1 MMRSV
6 YIVDD
11 DASIRRSTA
20 FLVKSAGYQPR
31 AFTSASDF
39 LREAPMLLPGVLLL
53 DVRMPEMDGFALL
66 DDLPASLGALFPI
79 VMITGHGDL
88 ATAVQAIRHGVRDF
102 LEKPYEDDD
111 LLGIVARLWDD
122 LDGHLSHIEQ
132 RSAALRLAGKLT
144 EREREVLI
152 LLAQGK
158 PNKLVA
164 HALDLSI
171 RTVEM
176 HRAQMLER
184 LGVRTLPEATR
195 LALAAGL
202 LE

>member
-1 MMRSV
+1 MRAV

-20 FLVKSAGYQPR
+20 FLVQSAGYHPL
-31 AFTSASDF
+31 AFTSASNF
-39 LREAPMLLPGVLLL
+39 LREASILAPGVLLL
-53 DVRMPEMDGFALL
+53 DVRMPEMDGFGLL
-66 DDLPASLGALFPI
+66 DGLPAALGALFPI
-79 VMITGHGDL
+79 VMVTGHGDL

-102 LEKPYEDDD
+102 LEKPYEDHE

-122 LDGHLSHIEQ
+122 LAGHLARIEPQ
-132 RSAALRLAGKLT
+132 IVALRLTGKLT

-152 LLAQGK
+152 LLSQGK

-164 HALDLSI
+164 HALDLST

-176 HRAQMLER
+176 HRAQMFER
-184 LGVRTLPEATR
+184 LGVRTLAEATR
-195 LALAAGL
+195 LAVAAGL
-202 LE
+202 LG

>member
-11 DASIRRSTA
+11 DASIRRSTV

-132 RSAALRLAGKLT
+132 RSAALRLTGKLT

-184 LGVRTLPEATR
+184 LGVRTLPKATR

>member
-1 MMRSV
+1 MRSV

-39 LREAPMLLPGVLLL
+39 LREAPTLLPGVLLL

-66 DDLPASLGALFPI
+66 GDLPASLGALFPI

-132 RSAALRLAGKLT
+132 RSAALRLTGKLT

-152 LLAQGK
+152 LLAQGR

>member
-1 MMRSV
+1 
-6 YIVDD
+6 
-11 DASIRRSTA
+11 
-20 FLVKSAGYQPR
+20 
-31 AFTSASDF
+31 
-39 LREAPMLLPGVLLL
+39 MLLPGVLLL

-132 RSAALRLAGKLT
+132 RSGALRLTGKLT

>member
-1 MMRSV
+1 MRSV

-11 DASIRRSTA
+11 DASVRRSTA
-20 FLVKSAGYQPR
+20 FLVQSAGYHPL
-31 AFTSASDF
+31 AFASASDF
-39 LREAPMLLPGVLLL
+39 LREASTLAPGVLLL

-66 DDLPASLGALFPI
+66 GSLSASLGALFPI
-79 VMITGHGDL
+79 VMVTGHGDL

-102 LEKPYEDDD
+102 LEKPYEDHEM
-111 LLGIVARLWDD
+111 LSIVARLWDD
-122 LDGHLSHIEQ
+122 LDGHLARIEQ
-132 RSAALRLAGKLT
+132 QIAALRLTGKLT

-176 HRAQMLER
+176 HRAQMFER
-184 LGVRTLPEATR
+184 LGVRTLAEATR
-195 LALAAGL
+195 LAVAAGV

>member
-1 MMRSV
+1 MRSV

-20 FLVKSAGYQPR
+20 FLVKSAGYEPR

-39 LREAPMLLPGVLLL
+39 LREAPALLPGVLLL

-66 DDLPASLGALFPI
+66 DGLPASLGALFPI

-102 LEKPYEDDD
+102 VEKPYEDHE

-122 LDGHLSHIEQ
+122 LDGHLADIEQ
-132 RSAALRLAGKLT
+132 RIAASRRTEKLT

-152 LLAQGK
+152 LLALGK

-184 LGVRTLPEATR
+184 LGVRTLPEAIR

>member
-102 LEKPYEDDD
+102 LESRMRTTTCSASWRASGTISTDIC
-111 LLGIVARLWDD
+111 LTSNSGA
-122 LDGHLSHIEQ
+122 Q
-132 RSAALRLAGKLT
+132 RCG
-144 EREREVLI
+144 
-152 LLAQGK
+152 
-158 PNKLVA
+158 
-164 HALDLSI
+164 
-171 RTVEM
+171 
-176 HRAQMLER
+176 
-184 LGVRTLPEATR
+184 
-195 LALAAGL
+195 
-202 LE
+202 